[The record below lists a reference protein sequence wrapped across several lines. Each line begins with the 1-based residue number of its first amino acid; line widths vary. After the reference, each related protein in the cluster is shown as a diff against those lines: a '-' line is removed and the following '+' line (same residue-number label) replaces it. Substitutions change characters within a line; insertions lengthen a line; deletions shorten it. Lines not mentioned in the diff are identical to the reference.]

1 MGRQGNSTNPA
12 HRPLT
17 QRELLRD
24 LRSLG
29 VVAGQTLLVHVSIGS
44 KDGGLDGRCFRAIG
58 RSMDQRRESSVKEWY
73 VGNAGS
79 RLVPLVQAVD
89 RVKRW
94 MAQHRV

>member
-44 KDGGLDGRCFRAIG
+44 KDGG
-58 RSMDQRRESSVKEWY
+58 SMADVSAQSVDQWINDAS
-73 VGNAGS
+73 
-79 RLVPLVQAVD
+79 PL
-89 RVKRW
+89 
-94 MAQHRV
+94 